1 MINNPQ
7 NFFDQ
12 VRNLCEELGLKMK
25 AISESIAGFISKS
38 EVEQDYLKKD
48 EANVSF
54 LSKNA
59 KAASASYADSAARAT
74 SADTATK
81 AVQDADG
88 ATIAT
93 TYLKSTAAQSLYLG
107 KTAQAESAKT
117 AVSATSAQSA
127 TKATQDANGND
138 IAATYSTKTE
148 LNSVSA
154 VANNAQT
161 LASNAGTK
169 ADQRILMTGNRGLLA
184 GYETSG
190 TATTINAD
198 SPDSSEANS
207 DVTVASGSAG
217 TAWTK
222 VVRITASVTVTLSS
236 SWEWAGREAPTI
248 SAGGV
253 LVLCWC
259 GNGGVAN
266 FVTLDA

>member
-48 EANVSF
+48 EANASF
-54 LSKNA
+54 LGKNA

-107 KTAQAESAKT
+107 KTAKAESAKT
-117 AVSATSAQSA
+117 ADS
-127 TKATQDANGND
+127 ATQDGNGKN
-138 IAATYSTKTE
+138 IASTYATIASLTTT
-148 LNSVSA
+148 NTNVT
-154 VANNAQT
+154 NAQT
-161 LASNAGTK
+161 TATQAKTS
-169 ADQRILMTGNRGLLA
+169 ADAKVAISGNRGQLA
-184 GYETSG
+184 GYETTGSV
-190 TATTINAD
+190 TTVSAD
-198 SPDSSEANS
+198 SPDASEANS
-207 DVTVASGSAG
+207 DITVAIGAEG

-222 VVRITASVTVTLSS
+222 VVRVTGNVSVTLHSAWV
-236 SWEWAGREAPTI
+236 WATDDVPEIT
-248 SAGGV
+248 SGGF

-259 GNGGVAN
+259 GSGGVAN
-266 FVTLDA
+266 FVSVEGK